1 MRVPLLSILSLA
13 MTATSAAASDSP
25 DYALTVYSAAAPG
38 TLSTERLA
46 DYGDRLPGYAVI
58 SDRRVLELVRGT
70 GELRFSDVARRID
83 PTTVKFASITDPAGT
98 RVLEQNYQY
107 DLVSQQKLLQRYL
120 GQPLTVEQQRGDA
133 IERISGTLLSADGG
147 LILARD
153 DGSVVT
159 LSSWS
164 SVQFPALPGGLI
176 SKPTLVWKIDA
187 ARGGRHESQVS
198 YQTQGM
204 TWWTDYNITL
214 REEGGRCRMDLAAWV
229 SLVNQ
234 SGGSFPN
241 AKLKLVAG
249 DVNRAPAAPEPQ
261 MMYRMAV
268 AEAAP
273 MADGFSESELFEY
286 HLYTLGRRTDLPDN
300 SVKQLELFPAVA
312 GAECRRELVFT
323 ASPSYRNYGAAMTDQ
338 GFGATQRGEAGAFL
352 EFENRE
358 ANRLGIPLPGG
369 RVRVSQASADGAQE
383 FIGEDLIQHTARN
396 ESIRLKLGTAFDISG
411 ERRQVSYSYD
421 EKARTI
427 TETIEVEVRNGKK
440 SPAEVTVREYLYR
453 WSGWTITGN
462 SQAFD
467 KRDAQTVDF
476 AVKLPAEGKQTVRYT
491 VTYRW

>member
-1 MRVPLLSILSLA
+1 MRVPLLSLMSLA
-13 MTATSAAASDSP
+13 MTATSTAAADTP

-46 DYGDRLPGYAVI
+46 DYGDRLPGYAVV
-58 SDRRVLELVRGT
+58 SDRRALELSRGT

-83 PTTVKFASITDPAGT
+83 PTTVSFASLTDPAGT

-120 GQPLTVEQQRGDA
+120 GQPLTVEQLRGDT

-147 LILARD
+147 LILARE

-176 SKPTLVWKIDA
+176 SKPTLVWKLDA
-187 ARGGRHESQVS
+187 ARGGRHDAQVS

-214 REEGGRCRMDLAAWV
+214 REDGGRCRMDLAAWV

-261 MMYRMAV
+261 MLYRTRV

-273 MADGFSESELFEY
+273 PAEGFAESELFEY

-323 ASPSYRNYGAAMTDQ
+323 ATPSYYNYGAAMTDQ

-396 ESIRLKLGTAFDISG
+396 ETLRLKLGTAFDISG
-411 ERRQVSYSYD
+411 ERRQLSYSYD

-427 TETIEVEVRNGKK
+427 TESIEVEVRNGKR

-453 WSGWTITGN
+453 WSGWTLSGN
-462 SQAFD
+462 SQAYS
-467 KRDAQTVDF
+467 KRDAQTIDF
-476 AVKLPAEGKQTVRYT
+476 AVQLPAEGKQTVRYT

>member
-1 MRVPLLSILSLA
+1 MRVPLLSMLSLA
-13 MTATSAAASDSP
+13 MTATSAAAADTP

-46 DYGDRLPGYAVI
+46 DYGDRLPGYAVV
-58 SDRRVLELVRGT
+58 SDRRPLELSRGT

-83 PTTVKFASITDPAGT
+83 PTTVSFASLTDPAGT

-120 GQPLTVEQQRGDA
+120 GQPLTVEQQRGDT

-147 LILARD
+147 LILARE

-164 SVQFPALPGGLI
+164 SVQFPVLPGGLI
-176 SKPTLVWKIDA
+176 SQPTLVWKLDA
-187 ARGGRHESQVS
+187 ARGGRHEALVS

-214 REEGGRCRMDLAAWV
+214 REDGGDCRMDLAAWV

-261 MMYRMAV
+261 MLYRTMV

-273 MADGFSESELFEY
+273 KADGFAESELFEY

-323 ASPSYRNYGAAMTDQ
+323 ATPTYYNYGAAMTDQ

-358 ANRLGIPLPGG
+358 TNRLGIPLPGG

-396 ESIRLKLGTAFDISG
+396 ETIRLKLGTAFDISG
-411 ERRQVSYSYD
+411 ERRQLSYSYD

-440 SPAEVTVREYLYR
+440 TPAEVTVREYLYR
-453 WSGWTITGN
+453 WSGWAITGN

>member
-1 MRVPLLSILSLA
+1 MRFPLPSILSLA
-13 MTATSAAASDSP
+13 MTATAAAAADTP

-46 DYGDRLPGYAVI
+46 DYGNRLPGYAVV
-58 SDRRVLELVRGT
+58 SDRRVLELTRGT

-83 PTTVKFASITDPAGT
+83 PTTVSFASITDPAGT

-120 GQPLTVEQQRGDA
+120 GQPLTVEQQRGET

-147 LILARD
+147 LILARE

-176 SKPTLVWKIDA
+176 SKPTLVWKLDA
-187 ARGGRHESQVS
+187 VRGGRHDAQVS

-214 REEGGRCRMDLAAWV
+214 REDSGRCRMDLAAWV

-234 SGGSFPN
+234 SGGSFAN

-249 DVNRAPAAPEPQ
+249 DINRAPAAPEPQ
-261 MMYRMAV
+261 KMYRTMV
-268 AEAAP
+268 VEAAP
-273 MADGFSESELFEY
+273 MADGFAESELFEY

-323 ASPSYRNYGAAMTDQ
+323 ATPGYHNYGAAMTDQ

-369 RVRVSQASADGAQE
+369 RVRVSQASAEGAQE
-383 FIGEDLIQHTARN
+383 FIGEDLIPHTARN
-396 ESIRLKLGTAFDISG
+396 ETLRLKLGTAFDISG
-411 ERRQVSYSYD
+411 ERRQMSYSYD

-453 WSGWTITGN
+453 WSGWSITGN

>member
-1 MRVPLLSILSLA
+1 MRVPLLSLLSLA
-13 MTATSAAASDSP
+13 MTATSAAAADAP

-46 DYGDRLPGYAVI
+46 DYGDRLPGYAVV
-58 SDRRVLELVRGT
+58 SDRRGLELSRGT
-70 GELRFSDVARRID
+70 SELRFSDVARRID
-83 PTTVKFASITDPAGT
+83 PTTVSFASITDPAGT

-120 GQPLTVEQQRGDA
+120 GQPLTVEQQRGET

-147 LILARD
+147 LILARE

-176 SKPTLVWKIDA
+176 SKPTLVWKLDA
-187 ARGGRHESQVS
+187 ARGGRHDAQVS

-214 REEGGRCRMDLAAWV
+214 REDGGRCRMDLAAWV

-249 DVNRAPAAPEPQ
+249 DVNRAPSAPEPQ
-261 MMYRMAV
+261 KMYRTMV

-273 MADGFSESELFEY
+273 MADGFAESELFEY

-323 ASPSYRNYGAAMTDQ
+323 ATPSYHNYGAAMTDQ

-352 EFENRE
+352 EFDNRE

-369 RVRVSQASADGAQE
+369 RVRVSQASAEGAQE

-396 ESIRLKLGTAFDISG
+396 ETLRLKLGTAFDISG
-411 ERRQVSYSYD
+411 ERRQLSYSYD

-440 SPAEVTVREYLYR
+440 SPTY
-453 WSGWTITGN
+453 
-462 SQAFD
+462 D